1 MTPFKQIIVATLL
14 GLATAAALAQSSEAK
29 AKLKALKPADYPTR
43 PIELNVGFGAGG
55 GMDVVARVVAQKFQ
69 EYTGETVVVNNRTGA
84 GGLVF
89 HRWLV
94 SQAPA
99 DGYAVGLNN
108 NVIIGD
114 ALLRS
119 EGKWSYK
126 DVDSVAFVNYEP
138 IIWFIS
144 STGRF
149 KGQPLGE
156 IMKAAQKERGDVKV
170 ATIATTQ
177 VELLAEQVEQ
187 KASVSLNKIPFN
199 GGKPSIASLL
209 GDHIDISFGFLGE
222 VKGLGDRVRPIAVA
236 SQQPVPSLPGVPTFN
251 AVLKSDDVN
260 WAVWRYV
267 AAPKGIPA
275 DRKAWL
281 VAAFNEVMKD
291 PKLVAELE
299 QLGGIHDPSLDTPAK
314 VSAELD
320 RLAKA
325 ERSFYVQT
333 GRLK

>member
-1 MTPFKQIIVATLL
+1 MRPFKQIIVATLL
-14 GLATAAALAQSSEAK
+14 GLATAAAVAQTADAK
-29 AKLKALKPADYPTR
+29 ARLKALKPADYPTR
-43 PIELNVGFGAGG
+43 PIELSLGFGAGG
-55 GMDVVARVVAQKFQ
+55 GMDVVARAVAQKFQ
-69 EYTGETVVVNNRTGA
+69 EYTGETVVINNRTGA

-99 DGYAVGLNN
+99 DGYAIGLGNN
-108 NVIIGD
+108 IIIGD

-126 DVDSVAFVNYEP
+126 DADSIAFVNYEP
-138 IIWFIS
+138 VIWFTS

-149 KGQPLGE
+149 KGQPLGD

-170 ATIATTQ
+170 GTVAATLL
-177 VELLAEQVEQ
+177 EMLAEQVEQ

-199 GGKPSIASLL
+199 GGKPSIAALM

-222 VKGLGDRVRPIAVA
+222 VKGLGDKVRPIAVA
-236 SQQPVPSLPGVPTFN
+236 SQQPAPTLPGVPTFN
-251 AVLKSDDVN
+251 AVLKADDVN
-260 WAVWRYV
+260 WIMWRYI
-267 AAPKGIPA
+267 AAPRGVPA

-291 PKLVAELE
+291 PKLVSELE
-299 QLGGIHDPSLDTPAK
+299 QLGGIQDPSLDTPAK

-325 ERSFYVQT
+325 ERAFYVQT

>member
-1 MTPFKQIIVATLL
+1 MRPFKQIIVATLL
-14 GLATAAALAQSSEAK
+14 GLATAAALAQSAEVK
-29 AKLKALKPADYPTR
+29 ARLKALKPADYPTR
-43 PIELNVGFGAGG
+43 PIELSLGFGAGG
-55 GMDVVARVVAQKFQ
+55 GMDVVARAVAQKFQ
-69 EYTGETVVVNNRTGA
+69 EYTGETVVINNRTGA

-99 DGYAVGLNN
+99 DGYAVGLGNN
-108 NVIIGD
+108 IIIGD

-126 DVDSVAFVNYEP
+126 DADSIAFVNYEP
-138 IIWFIS
+138 VIWFTS

-149 KGQPLGE
+149 KGQPLGD
-156 IMKAAQKERGDVKV
+156 IMKAAQKDRGDVKV
-170 ATIATTQ
+170 GTVAATLL
-177 VELLAEQVEQ
+177 EMLAEQVEQ

-199 GGKPSIASLL
+199 GGKPSIAALM

-222 VKGLGDRVRPIAVA
+222 VKGLGDKVRPIAVA
-236 SQQPVPSLPGVPTFN
+236 SQQPAPTLPGVPTFN
-251 AVLKSDDVN
+251 AVLKADDVN
-260 WAVWRYV
+260 WIMWRYI
-267 AAPKGIPA
+267 AAPRGVPA

-299 QLGGIHDPSLDTPAK
+299 QLGGIQDPGLDTPAK

-325 ERSFYVQT
+325 ERAFYVQT

>member
-1 MTPFKQIIVATLL
+1 MRPFKQIIVATLL
-14 GLATAAALAQSSEAK
+14 GLATAAALAQSAEVK
-29 AKLKALKPADYPTR
+29 ARLKALKPADYPTR
-43 PIELNVGFGAGG
+43 PIELSLGFGAGG
-55 GMDVVARVVAQKFQ
+55 GMDVVARAVAQKFQ

-99 DGYAVGLNN
+99 DGYAIGLGNN
-108 NVIIGD
+108 IIIGD

-126 DVDSVAFVNYEP
+126 DADSIAFVNYEP
-138 IIWFIS
+138 VIWFTS

-149 KGQPLGE
+149 RGQPLGE
-156 IMKAAQKERGDVKV
+156 IMKAAQKDRGGVKV
-170 ATIATTQ
+170 GTISATLL
-177 VELLAEQVEQ
+177 EMLAEQVEH

-199 GGKPSIASLL
+199 GGKPSIAALM

-222 VKGLGDRVRPIAVA
+222 VKGLGDKVRPIAVA
-236 SQQPVPSLPGVPTFN
+236 SQHPAPTLPGVPTFN
-251 AVLKSDDVN
+251 SVLKADDVN
-260 WAVWRYV
+260 WIMWRYI
-267 AAPKGIPA
+267 AAPRGIPA

-291 PKLVAELE
+291 PKLIAELE
-299 QLGGIHDPSLDTPAK
+299 QQGGIQDPSLDTPAK

-325 ERSFYVQT
+325 ERAFYVQT
-333 GRLK
+333 GRMK

>member
-1 MTPFKQIIVATLL
+1 MRTFKQTIVATLL
-14 GLATAAALAQSSEAK
+14 GLAAAAALAQSAEVK

-43 PIELNVGFGAGG
+43 PIELSLGFGAGG
-55 GMDVVARVVAQKFQ
+55 GMDVVARAVAHKFQ
-69 EYTGETVVVNNRTGA
+69 EYTGETVVINNRTGA

-99 DGYAVGLNN
+99 DGYAVGLGNN
-108 NVIIGD
+108 IIIGD

-126 DVDSVAFVNYEP
+126 DADSIAFVNYEP
-138 IIWFIS
+138 VIWFTS

-149 KGQPLGE
+149 KGQPLGD
-156 IMKAAQKERGDVKV
+156 IMKAAQKDRGDVKV
-170 ATIATTQ
+170 GTVAATLL
-177 VELLAEQVEQ
+177 EMLAEQVEQ

-199 GGKPSIASLL
+199 GGKPSIAALM

-222 VKGLGDRVRPIAVA
+222 VKGLGDKVRPIAVA
-236 SQQPVPSLPGVPTFN
+236 SQQPAPTLPGVPTFN
-251 AVLKSDDVN
+251 TVLKADDVN
-260 WAVWRYV
+260 WIMWRYI
-267 AAPKGIPA
+267 AAPRGVPA

-291 PKLVAELE
+291 PKLIAELE
-299 QLGGIHDPSLDTPAK
+299 QLGGIQDPSLDTPAK

-325 ERSFYVQT
+325 ERAFYVQT